1 MLHSALSF
9 AHTKGKASVMDELV
23 NHVVE
28 RWQAYA
34 ITAAFALPLVVMLWR
49 HIAPV
54 LLPVLEIMLYMT
66 GIQILLHG
74 FVRVV
79 GWFKLETAMYHTD
92 RADPGWEVPIAE
104 FWNLA
109 AYNPEWLFYAQGGAL
124 AIVTFIVLRCRPLR
138 TQKKPKPPKPAGKRV
153 ASQRHVGASRG

>member
-1 MLHSALSF
+1 
-9 AHTKGKASVMDELV
+9 MDELV

-54 LLPVLEIMLYMT
+54 LLPVLEIMLYMA
-66 GIQILLHG
+66 GIQIVLHG
-74 FVRVV
+74 LVRAVR
-79 GWFKLETAMYHTD
+79 WFKLETAMYHTD
-92 RADPGWEVPIAE
+92 RADPGWEVPLAE

-138 TQKKPKPPKPAGKRV
+138 PQKPPTPRKLKRKRV
-153 ASQRHVGASRG
+153 PAYRQAGASRG